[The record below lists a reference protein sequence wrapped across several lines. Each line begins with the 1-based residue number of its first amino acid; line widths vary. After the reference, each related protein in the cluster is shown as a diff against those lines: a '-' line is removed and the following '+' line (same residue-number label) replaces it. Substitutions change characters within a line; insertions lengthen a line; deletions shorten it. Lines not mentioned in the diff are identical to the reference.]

1 VTVFSI
7 EVVGNYA
14 YGTYSYGLS
23 NFLSIIDISEPTI
36 PVLKGSISGLSSGG
50 ARDVVVVGNYAYVAD
65 WSAGL
70 KIIDISN
77 PNAPTLKGIYDT
89 PGAAAGV
96 KIVGNYAYI
105 ADHSSGLQIID
116 ISNPASPTWQ
126 GSYDTSDYAY
136 GVDVVGN
143 YAYVADYVGGV
154 KIIDVSEF
162 TNPALF
168 LTPQQDIFNRGGLDD
183 TVTGTFANLRQNDNI
198 NGGAGIDTLILSEG
212 IASNTV
218 TINASSTTNQLNIA
232 GTTVKG
238 FERFD
243 LSGFL
248 GKVTYTGTT
257 ANDWVKTGAGA
268 DVLNGGLGSDTLIG
282 GLGNDTYTV
291 DNVGDIVTETSTLA
305 TEIDTVNSSVTYT
318 LSPTIE
324 RLTLTGTANIDGTGN
339 TLANTITG
347 NTGNNILDGG
357 DGNDILN
364 GGVGIDTLIGGLGN
378 DTYTVDNVGDIVTE
392 TSTLATEID
401 TVNSSVTYTL
411 SANVERLTLT
421 GTANIDA
428 TGNTLANTLTGN
440 TGNNTLNGGDGNDSL
455 NGGAGVDTLIG
466 GLGNDTYT
474 VDNVGDIVTEAST
487 LATEIDTVNSSVTYT
502 LSANVERLTLT
513 GTANIDATGNT
524 LANTLTGNS
533 GNNILTGN
541 GGNDVLTG
549 NSGSDILV
557 GGTGNDSLYLG
568 SDTVTDTVNYTS
580 GDGTDTVYNFVR
592 GAGGDLLKFTS
603 ITAIDVQVS
612 GTSTLFKVGD
622 GISGNS
628 GFGAGTLLLTTSATS
643 GFVSADVNVN
653 LLGATFAFS

>member
-1 VTVFSI
+1 
-7 EVVGNYA
+7 
-14 YGTYSYGLS
+14 
-23 NFLSIIDISEPTI
+23 
-36 PVLKGSISGLSSGG
+36 
-50 ARDVVVVGNYAYVAD
+50 
-65 WSAGL
+65 
-70 KIIDISN
+70 
-77 PNAPTLKGIYDT
+77 
-89 PGAAAGV
+89 
-96 KIVGNYAYI
+96 
-105 ADHSSGLQIID
+105 
-116 ISNPASPTWQ
+116 
-126 GSYDTSDYAY
+126 
-136 GVDVVGN
+136 
-143 YAYVADYVGGV
+143 
-154 KIIDVSEF
+154 
-162 TNPALF
+162 
-168 LTPQQDIFNRGGLDD
+168 
-183 TVTGTFANLRQNDNI
+183 
-198 NGGAGIDTLILSEG
+198 
-212 IASNTV
+212 
-218 TINASSTTNQLNIA
+218 
-232 GTTVKG
+232 
-238 FERFD
+238 
-243 LSGFL
+243 
-248 GKVTYTGTT
+248 
-257 ANDWVKTGAGA
+257 
-268 DVLNGGLGSDTLIG
+268 
-282 GLGNDTYTV
+282 
-291 DNVGDIVTETSTLA
+291 
-305 TEIDTVNSSVTYT
+305 
-318 LSPTIE
+318 
-324 RLTLTGTANIDGTGN
+324 
-339 TLANTITG
+339 
-347 NTGNNILDGG
+347 
-357 DGNDILN
+357 
-364 GGVGIDTLIGGLGN
+364 LIGGLGN